1 MRLSE
6 STRIV
11 ANRVQE
17 IVQSVSTSSIVV
29 LGAFF
34 HRVAILCTV
43 HTTNAQPGCNPR
55 LETQAAPLLHT
66 MRKTALGA
74 VLALVSTQAE
84 AGQCGWGC
92 SYDVRTATMCACAQL
107 RADD

>member
-1 MRLSE
+1 M
-6 STRIV
+6 
-11 ANRVQE
+11 QE

-34 HRVAILCTV
+34 HRVLYCVQYTRLQLQY
-43 HTTNAQPGCNPR
+43 TRPTNAQPGCNPR